1 MGKLLTYLPRLTLAH
16 NCGRRSGQLQVVR
29 AAETFNVSHRLMG
42 DTFGSLFAGRRCPC
56 RGWHSVHLIVH
67 HQWEHSCQSAR
78 SCSTVP
84 IAPMGKML
92 TRLPRLSL
100 AQLRLTL
107 RSTTVC
113 TCRRGLNFS
122 HRPDGNIADV
132 LMPRLFLQT
141 TLWST
146 TQNVR
151 VKVTFKGSHR
161 PDGKIT
167 DVLASTL
174 ARTTAAHTLV
184 NYSLMYV
191 PQRPVFSHRPD
202 GKVADVLAP
211 THACQT
217 ANTSVSIM

>member
-1 MGKLLTYLPRLTLAH
+1 MLHKCVLMFKISHRPMGKLLKCSPRLTLAH

-29 AAETFNVSHRLMG
+29 AAETFNVSHRPMG

-146 TQNVR
+146 TERACHSDLQR
-151 VKVTFKGSHR
+151 FPSPR
-161 PDGKIT
+161 WE
-167 DVLASTL
+167 
-174 ARTTAAHTLV
+174 
-184 NYSLMYV
+184 NY
-191 PQRPVFSHRPD
+191 
-202 GKVADVLAP
+202 
-211 THACQT
+211 
-217 ANTSVSIM
+217 

>member
-1 MGKLLTYLPRLTLAH
+1 MGKLLK
-16 NCGRRSGQLQVVR
+16 C
-29 AAETFNVSHRLMG
+29 
-42 DTFGSLFAGRRCPC
+42 
-56 RGWHSVHLIVH
+56 
-67 HQWEHSCQSAR
+67 
-78 SCSTVP
+78 
-84 IAPMGKML
+84 
-92 TRLPRLSL
+92 LPRLSL

-151 VKVTFKGSHR
+151 VKVTLKGSHR

-174 ARTTAAHTLV
+174 ARTTAADTLV

-202 GKVADVLAP
+202 GNIADVLMPRLFLQTTLWSTTERACHSDLQRFP
-211 THACQT
+211 SPPWETHVLLVACRAVVLLSWEAQCQ
-217 ANTSVSIM
+217 S